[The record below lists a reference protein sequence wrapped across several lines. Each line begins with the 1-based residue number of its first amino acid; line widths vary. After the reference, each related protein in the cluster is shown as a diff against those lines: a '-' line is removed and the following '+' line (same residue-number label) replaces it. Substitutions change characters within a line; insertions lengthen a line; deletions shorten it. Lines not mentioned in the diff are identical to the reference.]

1 MNREESMKAWRV
13 KVHGGPEEVLV
24 LDEDVPLPEPA
35 ADQVRIRVGAAALN
49 FGDGLLCRGTY
60 QLRPELPFT
69 PGLEVAGEVVA
80 AGAQAGLAEGTRV
93 MGVPALPA
101 GGLAEYALADARNC
115 YAIPDSLPDRDAAA
129 MLIPFQTGHIALH
142 QRGGLQSGETL
153 LVHAGAGG
161 VGSAAIQLGK
171 VAGARVIAT
180 AGGPEKAAICREL
193 GADLAIDYLEEDFAE
208 KVLEATGGEG
218 ADVIYDPVGGAVF
231 DESRKCVAWHGR
243 ILVIGFAGGK
253 MVDAPMN
260 QLLLRNYSLV
270 GVYMG
275 EYSHRDRPFLDRVHA
290 ELLGLYAEGRIKPL
304 IHGVVPLEAVPSAIA
319 GLAGRATAGKVVV
332 QVAEGAGSLESP
344 GQEDVS

>member
-1 MNREESMKAWRV
+1 V
-13 KVHGGPEEVLV
+13 
-24 LDEDVPLPEPA
+24 PEPA

-49 FGDGLLCRGTY
+49 FGDDLLCRGTY

-80 AGAQAGLAEGTRV
+80 AGARAGIAEGTRV

-115 YAIPDSLPDRDAAA
+115 YAIPPTLPDRDAAA

-142 QRGGLQSGETL
+142 QRGGLKSGETL

-180 AGGPEKAAICREL
+180 AGGPEKVAICRGL
-193 GADLAIDYLEEDFAE
+193 GADLAIDYLAEDFPAR
-208 KVLEATGGEG
+208 VREATGGEG
-218 ADVIYDPVGGAVF
+218 ADVIYDPVGGDVF
-231 DESRKCVAWHGR
+231 EKSRKCVAWHGR
-243 ILVIGFAGGK
+243 ILVVGFAGGA

-260 QLLLRNYSLV
+260 QLLFRNYSLV

-290 ELLGLYAEGRIKPL
+290 EILALYADGRIKPL
-304 IHGVVPLEAVPSAIA
+304 IHAGVPMEGVPAAIA

-332 QVAEGAGSLESP
+332 EVMQVVDVVEDVKAAELEKAASGSLDSN
-344 GQEDVS
+344 GQEEIPC